1 MFCQTI
7 NVFFSF
13 ARANIIAFSLKIDHD
28 YYSTH
33 YYINPRLKLHQG
45 LEKAASRGRSPGTH
59 GRRRCVHMPWHRPV
73 QRHPQASAAGD
84 SAASRRQVPRTAS
97 LRERDGDR
105 GRRRLT
111 GSLGEA
117 IIAGSGCAGHA
128 FSSSRLGGEIRRTF
142 TVPPGGLAS
151 SPLISFSCRASSL
164 DGSSLRAQ
172 LACY

>member
-1 MFCQTI
+1 
-7 NVFFSF
+7 
-13 ARANIIAFSLKIDHD
+13 
-28 YYSTH
+28 
-33 YYINPRLKLHQG
+33 
-45 LEKAASRGRSPGTH
+45 
-59 GRRRCVHMPWHRPV
+59 MPWHRPV

-172 LACY
+172 LALCATDWLGSSLAAAPRAPALALALALAPSLFGFV

>member
-1 MFCQTI
+1 M
-7 NVFFSF
+7 
-13 ARANIIAFSLKIDHD
+13 
-28 YYSTH
+28 
-33 YYINPRLKLHQG
+33 HQG

-128 FSSSRLGGEIRRTF
+128 FSSSLYLGGGSPHFHWAAWRTRL
-142 TVPPGGLAS
+142 V
-151 SPLISFSCRASSL
+151 PLISLSCSVLHHWMAHHCEL
-164 DGSSLRAQ
+164 NLHCVLLIG
-172 LACY
+172 